1 MLKVWFLKIKVCS
14 PAVVETFAKIASHF
28 QLVYCFTIIEQN
40 KRKGLGSQGEL
51 DSYFPFDPYTLRRSK
66 RWIQC
71 CYNEWEPIE
80 GLEDEEEEDND
91 SSGESDNDNE
101 SVVEEELDDD
111 ESEAHE

>member
-1 MLKVWFLKIKVCS
+1 LS
-14 PAVVETFAKIASHF
+14 
-28 QLVYCFTIIEQN
+28 
-40 KRKGLGSQGEL
+40 SQGEL
-51 DSYFPFDPYTLRRSK
+51 DSYFPFDPYNLKRSK

-71 CYNEWEPIE
+71 CYNEWKPIE

-101 SVVEEELDDD
+101 SVEEEEEEVDDD